1 MIFIAKNEDG
11 EPTWKLALEGKK
23 TVTRRL
29 KPLPVGKE
37 FAIQPGRGKF
47 AVCRARVITLCT
59 SMDHF
64 HKFGYD
70 SLTLY
75 KKQEANKEGFNSWDG
90 LMQFFQKNKIQ
101 FMDTYRI
108 EYEIINKGGKKCVKH
123 LVVL

>member
-11 EPTWKLALEGKK
+11 IPTWKLAQNGIK

-29 KPLPVGKE
+29 NPLPVGKE

-47 AVCRARVITLCT
+47 AVCRARVITCCL

-64 HKFGYD
+64 HKFGYGTS
-70 SLTLY
+70 SLLDY
-75 KKQEANKEGFNSWDG
+75 KESEAHLEGFRSWDA
-90 LMQFFQKNKIQ
+90 LMQFFQKKQIQ

-108 EYEIINKGGKKCVKH
+108 EYELVKK
-123 LVVL
+123 